1 MRIGERV
8 RAAHLSNHCPGG
20 LGLPVSSSRALRADP
35 ASAYAGEY
43 WLLAE
48 DHAARADGATCARC
62 AKPIGPAQP
71 ARRRR
76 SRDWV
81 HESCPRLLTAVR

>member
-35 ASAYAGEY
+35 ARAYTGQS
-43 WLLAE
+43 WPLTE
-48 DHAARADGATCARC
+48 DHAARADGEVCARC
-62 AKPIGPAQP
+62 AGPIGAAQP
-71 ARRRR
+71 VRRRR

-81 HESCPRLLTAVR
+81 HESCPLVIMTAR

>member
-20 LGLPVSSSRALRADP
+20 LGLPVSSSRALRAIP
-35 ASAYAGEY
+35 ARAYAGQS
-43 WLLAE
+43 WLMTE
-48 DHAARADGATCARC
+48 DHAARAAGEICARC
-62 AKPIGPAQP
+62 AEPIGPAQRV
-71 ARRRR
+71 RRRR

-81 HESCPRLLTAVR
+81 HESCPLVITKAR